1 MFLWHKDTFLW
12 HKDTFLWH
20 KDTFSWHKVFFL
32 WHKLFSNY
40 LQYVTNQLP
49 LRLLIVL
56 KLTNKTSE
64 TPHKTLKDQWRLL
77 SICFLKKFF
86 LQKLLIWAFFT
97 CYGKILVSAPL
108 FDVFVKQVTQD
119 RPKLWNRLSKKT
131 LFVCFCSGNK
141 TSFLG
146 KIDTFFTFWQEL

>member
-1 MFLWHKDTFLW
+1 MFLW

-20 KDTFSWHKVFFL
+20 KDTFSWQKVFFL

-86 LQKLLIWAFFT
+86 LQKLLIWAFFYLLWKDLGLGT
-97 CYGKILVSAPL
+97 
-108 FDVFVKQVTQD
+108 FVWRFCEAGDARQT
-119 RPKLWNRLSKKT
+119 KT
-131 LFVCFCSGNK
+131 LEPLEQKNTVCL
-141 TSFLG
+141 FL
-146 KIDTFFTFWQEL
+146 FR